1 MEQFSLLE
9 GGGRAAED
17 TVVQIREEGGVEK
30 QAAVGGGFAEVLGD
44 RVTVLAETAELA
56 ESIDVERAVASRD
69 RARERLMSRLDPDVD
84 DDRAEAALNR
94 ALNRL
99 RVAG

>member
-1 MEQFSLLE
+1 MSVAKFVY
-9 GGGRAAED
+9 AD
-17 TVVQIREEGGVEK
+17 Y
-30 QAAVGGGFAEVLGD
+30 F
-44 RVTVLAETAELA
+44 VTVLAETAELA
-56 ESIDVERAVASRD
+56 ESIDVERAVSSRD
-69 RARERLMSRLDPDVD
+69 RARERLKSRLDPDVD